1 MKKILCII
9 LATIVLF
16 VAGCSA
22 STPAPA
28 ATEAPAAPAATEAPA
43 APVATKAPA
52 APVATEAPAKKVF
65 TSTVK
70 IIVPFN
76 PGGST
81 DMLARLLAPELS
93 TRFGVPVVVENKPGG
108 GGAIGMLDML
118 GSKPDGHTVILTSVN
133 AAALTPNM
141 SDVGYTNKEMAPIS
155 QLTSV
160 STGVIVNAESDI
172 KTLDELIAKGEANP
186 GTMTFAT
193 TGTGSIHHIAA
204 ELMMKEIGKPGLFNH
219 VPFNSGTEAIAA
231 VLGKQIDF
239 SFGDAADCLAL
250 VKDGK
255 LRVLAMAADPGRDY
269 FFPDAPSFKELGYNI
284 GQMGPWT
291 ALAAPVETPDET
303 INLWDKT
310 VNEVMQLPNIQ
321 EGLVKLSLAPAYLNR
336 ADITAKW
343 MAQYDLN
350 KTIIDGLGIKQ

>member
-28 ATEAPAAPAATEAPA
+28 APAATEAPA
-43 APVATKAPA
+43 APVATEAPA
-52 APVATEAPAKKVF
+52 APKKLF

-108 GGAIGMLDML
+108 GGAIGMIDML

-160 STGVIVNAESDI
+160 STGIIVNAESDI

-343 MAQYDLN
+343 MAQYELN
-350 KTIIDGLGIKQ
+350 KGIIDGLGIKQ

>member
-1 MKKILCII
+1 MKKILCLV
-9 LATIVLF
+9 LAIIVLF

-22 STPAPA
+22 PAAPVATEAPA
-28 ATEAPAAPAATEAPA
+28 APVATEAPAAPAATEAPA
-43 APVATKAPA
+43 P
-52 APVATEAPAKKVF
+52 KKLF

-81 DMLARLLAPELS
+81 DLLARLLAPELS

-133 AAALTPNM
+133 AATLTPNM
-141 SDVGYTNKEMAPIS
+141 SDVGYTNKEMKQIS

-160 STGVIVNAESDI
+160 STGIIVNAESEL
-172 KTLDELIAKGEANP
+172 KTVEDLIAKGDANP

-204 ELMMKEIGKPGLFNH
+204 ELFMKEIGKPGLFNH
-219 VPFNSGTEAIAA
+219 VPFDSGPEAIAA

-239 SFGDAADCLAL
+239 SFGDAGDCLAL
-250 VKDGK
+250 VKDGQ
-255 LRVLAMAADPGRDY
+255 LRVLAMAADPGRDF
-269 FFPDAPSFKELGYNI
+269 FFPDVPSFKELGYNV

-291 ALAAPVETPDET
+291 ALAAPAGSSDE
-303 INLWDKT
+303 IVDFWDAT
-310 VNEVMQLPNIQ
+310 VKEVMDLPSTK
-321 EGLVKLSLAPAYLNR
+321 EGIGTLSLVPAYLNR
-336 ADITAKW
+336 AEITAKW
-343 MAQYDLN
+343 MSQYELN
-350 KTIIDGLGIKQ
+350 KTIIEGLDLGK